1 MSINFGGWPAEMHT
15 DCEQVKRI
23 ESAKKLKKDVV
34 SMDPVKQIIYIKG
47 SASEPYQATL
57 RECTCTDFSFRQAPC
72 KHMYCLAFALGL
84 MDGLPVYDKKT
95 STYDPEAELN
105 KYRDLYESGQ
115 ISADVYV
122 KVGSVLSKMKK

>member
-1 MSINFGGWPAEMHT
+1 
-15 DCEQVKRI
+15 
-23 ESAKKLKKDVV
+23 
-34 SMDPVKQIIYIKG
+34 
-47 SASEPYQATL
+47 
-57 RECTCTDFSFRQAPC
+57 
-72 KHMYCLAFALGL
+72 MYCLAFALGL